1 MDNQPLEKPKRV
13 NLDNF
18 ILLNDMT
25 DEQLDKQHKIE
36 MKRMMLPKRALLLKA
51 PLSSIM

>member
-36 MKRMMLPKRALLLKA
+36 MKRMKKIRVQRYMDKNKKFFG
-51 PLSSIM
+51 